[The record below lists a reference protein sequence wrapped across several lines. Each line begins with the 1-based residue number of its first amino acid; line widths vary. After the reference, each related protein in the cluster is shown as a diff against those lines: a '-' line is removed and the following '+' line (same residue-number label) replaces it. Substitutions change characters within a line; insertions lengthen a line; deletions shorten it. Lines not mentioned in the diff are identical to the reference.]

1 MTLGEMLEQID
12 ENKTVIVTDLVNMEI
27 ARYDGRDSIP
37 EEMNSLEVF
46 PWKLSS
52 DGEVVV
58 KAKTVQT
65 KTQWSLFVLS
75 YANDE
80 YSCVYMVPKDML
92 LEVQKVADIVHK
104 TKESFDKRL
113 QKRKIP
119 YQVVGSFNIPVQN
132 RQEIWFDTEITR
144 AEI

>member
-12 ENKTVIVTDLVNMEI
+12 ENKTVIVTDLVNIEI

-46 PWKLSS
+46 PWNLLS
-52 DGEVVV
+52 DGKIVI

-80 YSCVYMVPKDML
+80 YSCVYMVPKNML

-104 TKESFDKRL
+104 TRESFDKRL

-119 YQVVGSFNIPVQN
+119 YQVIGSFNIPVQN

>member
-12 ENKTVIVTDLVNMEI
+12 ENKTVVVTDLVNMEI

-52 DGEVVV
+52 DGEIVI
-58 KAKTVQT
+58 KAKTVRT

-75 YANDE
+75 YANDK

>member
-1 MTLGEMLEQID
+1 MKLGEMLEQID

-52 DGEVVV
+52 DGNIAI
-58 KAKTVQT
+58 KAKTIKT
-65 KTQWSLFVLS
+65 KTQWTLFVLS
-75 YANDE
+75 YTDNE
-80 YSCVYMVPKDML
+80 YSCVYMVPKNML
-92 LEVQKVADIVHK
+92 LEVQKAADIVHR
-104 TKESFDKRL
+104 TKESFDKQL

-119 YQVVGSFNIPVQN
+119 YQFIGSFNIPVQN
-132 RQEIWFDTEITR
+132 REETWLDTEIAR

>member
-1 MTLGEMLEQID
+1 MKLGEMLEQID

-46 PWKLSS
+46 PWTLSS
-52 DGEVVV
+52 DGEVVI

-92 LEVQKVADIVHK
+92 LEVQKAADIVHR
-104 TKESFDKRL
+104 TKESFDEQL

-119 YQVVGSFNIPVQN
+119 YQFIGSFNIPVQN
-132 RQEIWFDTEITR
+132 RQETWFDTEIVR

>member
-52 DGEVVV
+52 DGGIII

-104 TKESFDKRL
+104 TKESLDKRL

>member
-12 ENKTVIVTDLVNMEI
+12 ESKTVIVIDLVNMEI

-52 DGEVVV
+52 DGGIIIKV
-58 KAKTVQT
+58 KTVQT

-75 YANDE
+75 YVNDE

-132 RQEIWFDTEITR
+132 RQEIWLDTEITR

>member
-27 ARYDGRDSIP
+27 AKYDGRDSIP

-46 PWKLSS
+46 PWNLSS
-52 DGEVVV
+52 DGEVVI

-104 TKESFDKRL
+104 MKESFDKQL

-144 AEI
+144 VEI

>member
-1 MTLGEMLEQID
+1 MKLGEMLVQID

-52 DGEVVV
+52 EGGIVI

-80 YSCVYMVPKDML
+80 FSCVYMVPKIML

-104 TKESFDKRL
+104 TKDSFDKQL

-119 YQVVGSFNIPVQN
+119 YQFIGSFNIPVQN
-132 RQEIWFDTEITR
+132 REETWFDTEITR

>member
-1 MTLGEMLEQID
+1 MKLGEMLEQID

-37 EEMNSLEVF
+37 EEMNGLEAFV
-46 PWKLSS
+46 WKLPSE
-52 DGEVVV
+52 GEIVIKV
-58 KAKTVQT
+58 KTVQT

-80 YSCVYMVPKDML
+80 YSCVYMVPKNML

-104 TKESFDKRL
+104 TKESFDKQL

-119 YQVVGSFNIPVQN
+119 YQFIGSFNIPVQN

>member
-52 DGEVVV
+52 DGGIII

>member
-46 PWKLSS
+46 PWNLLS
-52 DGEVVV
+52 DGKIVI

-75 YANDE
+75 YANDK

-104 TKESFDKRL
+104 TRESLDERL
-113 QKRKIP
+113 KKRKIP

>member
-37 EEMNSLEVF
+37 EELNSLEVF
-46 PWKLSS
+46 PWQFSS
-52 DGEVVV
+52 DGEIVI

-75 YANDE
+75 YANDK

-104 TKESFDKRL
+104 TRESLDERL
-113 QKRKIP
+113 KKRKIP

>member
-1 MTLGEMLEQID
+1 MTLGEMLVQID

-37 EEMNSLEVF
+37 EEMNGLEAF
-46 PWKLSS
+46 LWKLPSE
-52 DGEVVV
+52 GEIVI
-58 KAKTVQT
+58 KAKTIRI

-75 YANDE
+75 YADNE

-92 LEVQKVADIVHK
+92 LEVQKVADIVHR
-104 TKESFDKRL
+104 TKESFGKQL

-119 YQVVGSFNIPVQN
+119 YQFIGSFNIPVQN
-132 RQEIWFDTEITR
+132 RQEIWFDTEIVR

>member
-12 ENKTVIVTDLVNMEI
+12 ENKTVVVTDLVNMEI

-52 DGEVVV
+52 DSEIVI
-58 KAKTVQT
+58 KAKIVQT

-75 YANDE
+75 YVNDE

-119 YQVVGSFNIPVQN
+119 YQSIGSFNIPVQN

>member
-1 MTLGEMLEQID
+1 MTLGEMLEQIN
-12 ENKTVIVTDLVNMEI
+12 ENRTVIVTDLVNMEI

-75 YANDE
+75 YANDK

-104 TKESFDKRL
+104 TRESLDERL
-113 QKRKIP
+113 KKRKIP
-119 YQVVGSFNIPVQN
+119 YQVVGLFNIPVQN

>member
-46 PWKLSS
+46 PWQFSS
-52 DGEVVV
+52 DGEIVI

-104 TKESFDKRL
+104 TKEHFDKRL

-119 YQVVGSFNIPVQN
+119 YQFIGSCNVPVQN
-132 RQEIWFDTEITR
+132 RQKIWFDMEITR

>member
-52 DGEVVV
+52 DGEVVI

-92 LEVQKVADIVHK
+92 LEMQKVADIVHK

-119 YQVVGSFNIPVQN
+119 YQVVGSFNIPVQD

>member
-12 ENKTVIVTDLVNMEI
+12 ENKTVVVTDLVNMEI

-46 PWKLSS
+46 PWQSSS
-52 DGEVVV
+52 DGGIII

-119 YQVVGSFNIPVQN
+119 YQVVGSFNITVQN

>member
-12 ENKTVIVTDLVNMEI
+12 ENKTVVVTDLVNMEI

-46 PWKLSS
+46 PWQSSS
-52 DGEVVV
+52 DGEVVI

-104 TKESFDKRL
+104 MRESFDKRL

-119 YQVVGSFNIPVQN
+119 YQVIGSFNIPVQN
-132 RQEIWFDTEITR
+132 RQEIWFDTGITR

>member
-1 MTLGEMLEQID
+1 MTLGAMLEQID

-37 EEMNSLEVF
+37 EEMNSLGVF
-46 PWKLSS
+46 PWNLLS
-52 DGEVVV
+52 DGKVVI

-80 YSCVYMVPKDML
+80 CSCVYMVPKDML
-92 LEVQKVADIVHK
+92 LEVQKVAGIVHK

-119 YQVVGSFNIPVQN
+119 YQVIGSFNIPVQN
-132 RQEIWFDTEITR
+132 RQEIWFDMEITR

>member
-1 MTLGEMLEQID
+1 MTLGEMLEQIN

-104 TKESFDKRL
+104 TRESLDERL

>member
-1 MTLGEMLEQID
+1 MTLGEKLEQID

-46 PWKLSS
+46 PWTLSS
-52 DGEVVV
+52 DSEIVIKV
-58 KAKTVQT
+58 KTVQT
-65 KTQWSLFVLS
+65 KIQWSLFVLS

-80 YSCVYMVPKDML
+80 LSCVYMVPKDML
-92 LEVQKVADIVHK
+92 LEVQKAADIVHR
-104 TKESFDKRL
+104 TKESFDKQL

-119 YQVVGSFNIPVQN
+119 YQFIGSFNIPVQN
-132 RQEIWFDTEITR
+132 RQEIWFDTGITR

>member
-46 PWKLSS
+46 PWNLLS
-52 DGEVVV
+52 DGKIVI

-80 YSCVYMVPKDML
+80 YSCIYMVPKDML

-119 YQVVGSFNIPVQN
+119 YQVIGSFNIPVQN

>member
-1 MTLGEMLEQID
+1 MTLGEMLEQIN

-80 YSCVYMVPKDML
+80 YSCVYMVPKNML

-104 TKESFDKRL
+104 TRESLDKRL

-119 YQVVGSFNIPVQN
+119 YQVIGSFNIPVQN

>member
-46 PWKLSS
+46 PWQFSS
-52 DGEVVV
+52 DGEIVI

-80 YSCVYMVPKDML
+80 YSRVYMVPKDML

-119 YQVVGSFNIPVQN
+119 YQVIGSFNIPVQN

>member
-1 MTLGEMLEQID
+1 MTLGEMLEQIN

-52 DGEVVV
+52 DDKIVV
-58 KAKTVQT
+58 KVKTVQT

-104 TKESFDKRL
+104 TRESLDKRL

-119 YQVVGSFNIPVQN
+119 YQVIGSFNIPVQN

>member
-104 TKESFDKRL
+104 TRESLDERL
-113 QKRKIP
+113 KKRKIP

>member
-1 MTLGEMLEQID
+1 M
-12 ENKTVIVTDLVNMEI
+12 
-27 ARYDGRDSIP
+27 
-37 EEMNSLEVF
+37 EVF

-58 KAKTVQT
+58 KAENSSDKNTVVY
-65 KTQWSLFVLS
+65 SYYS

-104 TKESFDKRL
+104 TRESLDERL

-132 RQEIWFDTEITR
+132 RQKIWFDMEITR

>member
-75 YANDE
+75 YANDK

-104 TKESFDKRL
+104 TRESLDERL
-113 QKRKIP
+113 KKRKIP

>member
-52 DGEVVV
+52 DVEVVV

-75 YANDE
+75 YANDK

-104 TKESFDKRL
+104 TRESLDERL
-113 QKRKIP
+113 KKRKIP